1 MVKFWGRE
9 GPGLLY
15 FPANGG
21 EMPENPKKLT
31 AKKGWIIFLIC
42 WVVSF
47 LSIYAL
53 RQALIPREE
62 LDCYARVITL
72 QKAVD
77 QWNQT
82 HLDKPITELIDEN
95 ALVQAGFLKPLTYDH
110 EHHFYFVGQ
119 TAHGPRVKCNKDE
132 DNPLILKLTGDTL
145 IAVLLF
151 VVYCSFKK
159 YVLFSDE
166 EEPVKT

>member
-1 MVKFWGRE
+1 
-9 GPGLLY
+9 
-15 FPANGG
+15 
-21 EMPENPKKLT
+21 MPENPKKLT

-42 WVVSF
+42 WAVSF

-53 RQALIPREE
+53 RQVLIPREE
-62 LDCYARVITL
+62 LDCYARVIIL
-72 QKAVD
+72 QKAVN

-95 ALVQAGFLKPLTYDH
+95 ALVQAGFLKPLNYDH
-110 EHHFYFVGQ
+110 ERHFYFVGQ
-119 TAHGPRVKCNKDE
+119 TAHGPKVKCNKDE

-151 VVYCSFKK
+151 VVYCSFEK

-166 EEPVKT
+166 EESAKA